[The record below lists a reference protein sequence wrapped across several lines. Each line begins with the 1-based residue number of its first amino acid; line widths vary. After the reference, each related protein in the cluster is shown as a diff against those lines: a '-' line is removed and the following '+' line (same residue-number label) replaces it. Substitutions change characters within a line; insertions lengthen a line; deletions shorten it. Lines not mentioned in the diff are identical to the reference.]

1 MERERVSRGSGLAT
15 EDLAETHAP
24 TGAPQERTD
33 TARPDTGSRPPEF
46 PGESTGTRGEPPP
59 DEAAAEAPARD
70 TTEPAGDTTA
80 DEAPQLLRSEDQ
92 EGFRARWQ
100 RIQSDFVDDPRDAV
114 HAADEL
120 VADVM
125 QKLAS
130 TFAQHKQDLEGQWT
144 RGEQVNTEDLR
155 TALRR
160 YRSFFNRLL
169 ST

>member
-24 TGAPQERTD
+24 PGPPQD
-33 TARPDTGSRPPEF
+33 RPDTASRAPEY
-46 PGESTGTRGEPPP
+46 PGESTGSRGGPPP
-59 DEAAAEAPARD
+59 DEAVGAPTRD
-70 TTEPAGDTTA
+70 TAA
-80 DEAPQLLRSEDQ
+80 DEAPQLLGSDDE
-92 EGFRARWQ
+92 ENFRTRWQ
-100 RIQSDFVDDPRDAV
+100 QIQSEFVDDPRDAV

-130 TFAQHKQDLEGQWT
+130 TFAQHKQGLEGQWT
-144 RGEQVNTEDLR
+144 RGEEVNTEELR

>member
-24 TGAPQERTD
+24 AGPEEDRPEAASRAPEY
-33 TARPDTGSRPPEF
+33 

-59 DEAAAEAPARD
+59 EDMAGTPARE
-70 TTEPAGDTTA
+70 TAA
-80 DEAPQLLRSEDQ
+80 DEAPELLGSQDQ
-92 EGFRARWQ
+92 ENFRDRWQ
-100 RIQSDFVDDPRDAV
+100 RIQSEFVDDPRDAV

-130 TFAQHKQDLEGQWT
+130 TFAQHKGDLEGQWT

>member
-24 TGAPQERTD
+24 SGAPPDRPAER
-33 TARPDTGSRPPEF
+33 ASKPPEF
-46 PGESTGTRGEPPP
+46 PGESTESRGEPPA
-59 DEAAAEAPARD
+59 DEAAAAPARD
-70 TTEPAGDTTA
+70 TAA
-80 DEAPQLLRSEDQ
+80 DEAPRLLGSDDEDHFRS
-92 EGFRARWQ
+92 RWQ
-100 RIQSDFVDDPRDAV
+100 RIQSEFVDDPRDAV

-130 TFAQHKQDLEGQWT
+130 TFAQHKQGLEGQWT
-144 RGEQVNTEDLR
+144 RGEEVNTEDLR

>member
-24 TGAPQERTD
+24 SGPPQERSD
-33 TARPDTGSRPPEF
+33 AASRAPEY
-46 PGESTGTRGEPPP
+46 PGESTGARGEPPP
-59 DEAAAEAPARD
+59 DDTVGAPTPD
-70 TTEPAGDTTA
+70 TSA
-80 DEAPQLLRSEDQ
+80 DEVPELLGPED
-92 EGFRARWQ
+92 EENFRARWQ
-100 RIQSDFVDDPRDAV
+100 RIQSEFVDDPRDAV

-130 TFAQHKQDLEGQWT
+130 TFAQHKQGLEGQWT
-144 RGEQVNTEDLR
+144 RGEEVNTEELR

-169 ST
+169 SA

>member
-24 TGAPQERTD
+24 PGTPQDRPEAASRAPEY
-33 TARPDTGSRPPEF
+33 
-46 PGESTGTRGEPPP
+46 PGESTGSRGEPPP
-59 DEAAAEAPARD
+59 DEAVGAPTRD
-70 TTEPAGDTTA
+70 KAA
-80 DEAPQLLRSEDQ
+80 DEAPQLLGSADE
-92 EGFRARWQ
+92 EEFRTRWQ
-100 RIQSDFVDDPRDAV
+100 QIQSEFVDDPRDAV

-130 TFAQHKQDLEGQWT
+130 TFAQHKQGLEGQWT
-144 RGEQVNTEDLR
+144 RGEEVNTEELR

>member
-24 TGAPQERTD
+24 PGPPQDRPGA
-33 TARPDTGSRPPEF
+33 ASRAPEY
-46 PGESTGTRGEPPP
+46 PGESTGARGEPPP
-59 DEAAAEAPARD
+59 DDAVGAPTRD
-70 TTEPAGDTTA
+70 NAA
-80 DEAPQLLRSEDQ
+80 DEAPQLLNSADE
-92 EGFRARWQ
+92 ENFRTRWQ
-100 RIQSDFVDDPRDAV
+100 QIQSEFVDDPRDAV

-130 TFAQHKQDLEGQWT
+130 TFAQHKQGLEGQWT
-144 RGEQVNTEDLR
+144 RGEEVNTEELR